1 MRVRRKALIAGIGV
15 TVVAAL
21 GGGAAVALGG
31 LDFGVL
37 RDKTMNAAAL
47 PLFGVNRGLDASST
61 TSANPA
67 DASADASKL
76 VTVAPG
82 LKAKVISQGKAAP
95 NLDQLTLWPNEQS
108 PTHIIVCNE
117 QDFGDIALQAIKISD
132 GSVQTIVK
140 SGLKSCDPTRL
151 TPWGTVI
158 FGEEN
163 GSSGRMF
170 ELVDPLHTADV
181 VVDPVTG
188 STSGG
193 THPENIVNLPNLGK
207 LSFESLA
214 LYQTGLLYYG
224 DEQRPSKG
232 TVGGAYFKFVPSVP
246 WNGAPITTAAGLAS
260 SPLSSGTIYGFRA
273 GKNAPDGPNPGG
285 TDYGQGTQTGLGTWI
300 QICTG
305 GACSNVDLRAAT
317 PANKL
322 TGYYRPEDSD
332 VDEVAAAQGLVRWC
346 ANNTGNEFTDHTWGE
361 TICFTDGTIAA
372 AMANTAIPEAQ
383 YLVVGNPE
391 YAMPD
396 NLDFQPG
403 TGNLLIHEDGSIA
416 DTHKNND
423 LWDCLPDGADADL
436 LSDGCLRVAT
446 INDLIGSTGEP
457 GGAEWTGGIFD
468 ASGRHFYVSIQ
479 HNMTNSGVILDITG
493 WKLPF
498 GLPNFP

>member
-1 MRVRRKALIAGIGV
+1 MRVRKKTVIAGIGV
-15 TVVAAL
+15 TVVAVL
-21 GGGAAVALGG
+21 GGGAAVALAG

-37 RDKTMNAAAL
+37 RDRTMNAAAL

-67 DASADASKL
+67 DASADATKL

-82 LKAKVISQGKAAP
+82 LKAKVVTQGKAAP
-95 NLDQLTLWPNEQS
+95 NLDQLALWPNDKA
-108 PTHIIVCNE
+108 PTHVIACNE
-117 QDFGDIALQAIKISD
+117 QGSAQIGLQAIKISD

-140 SGLKSCDPTRL
+140 SGLTSCDPTRL

-163 GSSGRMF
+163 GANGRMF
-170 ELVDPLHTADV
+170 EMVDPLGTADV
-181 VVDPVTG
+181 VVNPDG
-188 STSGG
+188 STTGG
-193 THPENIVNLPNLGK
+193 THPENIVNLRSLGK
-207 LSFESLA
+207 LSYESLA
-214 LYQTGLLYYG
+214 LYSTGLLYYG
-224 DEQRPSKG
+224 DEQRPSRG
-232 TVGGAYFKFVPSVP
+232 NPGGAYFKFVPSVP
-246 WNGAPITTAAGLAS
+246 WNGAPITAAAGLVS
-260 SPLSSGTIYGFRA
+260 SPLASGTIFGFRA

-305 GACSNVDLRAAT
+305 VGCSNIDLRAAT
-317 PANKL
+317 PTNKL

-346 ANNTGNEFTDHTWGE
+346 ANNTGNEFIDHNWGE
-361 TICFTDGTIAA
+361 TICFTDGTIAD
-372 AMANTAIPEAQ
+372 AMANTATPEAQ

-396 NLDFQPG
+396 NIDLQPG
-403 TGNLLIHEDGSIA
+403 TGNALIQEDGSIA

-423 LWDCLPDGADADL
+423 LWDCLPDGNDVDQQ
-436 LSDGCLRVAT
+436 SDGCLRVAT
-446 INDLIGSTGEP
+446 INDLIGSTDEP
-457 GGAEWTGGIFD
+457 GGAEWTGGVFD
-468 ASGRHFYVSIQ
+468 ASGRHFFVSVQ

-493 WKLPF
+493 WKVPF
-498 GLPNFP
+498 GLPGLP